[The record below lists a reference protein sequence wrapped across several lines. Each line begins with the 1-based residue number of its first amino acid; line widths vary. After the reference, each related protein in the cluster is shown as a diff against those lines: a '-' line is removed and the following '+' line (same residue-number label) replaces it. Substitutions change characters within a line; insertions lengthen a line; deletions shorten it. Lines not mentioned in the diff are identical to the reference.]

1 MQHGSPCSDCGN
13 LASSSAVRCSS
24 SSKRTGFGYQHFVN
38 VLTPKGE
45 RAASTNTDDPS
56 LPLRRSPIKISN
68 QTIEHSLAINDVY
81 VLARRAAEDRGIG
94 FHDWLDDRQLTAMKV
109 AGRLNLVSIPDGF
122 FVLSVNGR
130 YYGHFLEIDTGSET
144 IMSKRSPRSW
154 SQTVAD
160 YGQYF
165 RAHYPQD
172 GYFKGFVAPIVLTI
186 TSSETRLINLL
197 KATKRGGGAGVYWY
211 TTENDIQATTINDTT
226 RRVTHFTPDVFW
238 GPIWRVVNDRTPR
251 SLHDRL
257 HHIAIAS

>member
-1 MQHGSPCSDCGN
+1 MSALPTHRPPSRFKLDPLSKRDYPLHLIQEGAAILESLQTIGFATNGQLTRLHFAN
-13 LASSSAVRCSS
+13 RSSRSAARRTYPAAERAARISLQRLWQSGFIERRPVLL

-45 RAASTNTDDPS
+45 RTASKNTDDPA
-56 LPLRRSPIKISN
+56 LRPRRSPIKISN
-68 QTIEHSLAINDVY
+68 QTVEHSLAINDVY
-81 VLARRAAEDRGIG
+81 VLARRAAEERGIG

-165 RAHYPQD
+165 REHYPQD
-172 GYFKGFVAPIVLTI
+172 GYLQ
-186 TSSETRLINLL
+186 RLCG
-197 KATKRGGGAGVYWY
+197 TDR
-211 TTENDIQATTINDTT
+211 
-226 RRVTHFTPDVFW
+226 PD
-238 GPIWRVVNDRTPR
+238 
-251 SLHDRL
+251 
-257 HHIAIAS
+257 HHQQ